1 MFFKKDAKTFEAFE
15 TLQIGFEGME
25 LSNLICDSLQQG
37 GTTGEGGVTE
47 GDSREISGQSQWNDD
62 DWDDEF

>member
-1 MFFKKDAKTFEAFE
+1 MKKIYQAP
-15 TLQIGFEGME
+15 QIGFEGME

-37 GTTGEGGVTE
+37 GTTEEGGVTE